1 MTEINRYALMMEA
14 LNELKPEI
22 NAEQARQTKLAKP
35 TAPAMPMLGEVLAGY
50 APMPPAALFHGVASD
65 DLPVLLNLHDP
76 VPGPILITAD
86 AGAGK
91 TTLLQTIAL
100 AAGAM
105 HQPEDLQFGVLT
117 NHPDEWSAVKDIPNN
132 VGVLPLGH
140 QSAEDFI
147 LSLASWA
154 HDNKTSQ
161 QSVLFLLDDLEAASN
176 LDFDARQNLR
186 WLLLR
191 GPARR
196 VWPIITL
203 NPNRMEN
210 ILPWLD
216 AFHTRIFGTMHNPR
230 HLKQLD
236 AVSAELGSLEN
247 GSHFTLREGDSW
259 LRFWI
264 PSIDY

>member
-14 LNELKPEI
+14 MAELKPELD
-22 NAEQARQTKLAKP
+22 AERARQVKAT
-35 TAPAMPMLGEVLAGY
+35 PALPSLNEVLADYGT
-50 APMPPAALFHGVASD
+50 MPPEALFLGVALD
-65 DLPVLLNLHDP
+65 GLPVLLNLHDP
-76 VPGPILITAD
+76 VPGPLLITAD

-91 TTLLQTIAL
+91 TALLQTVAL
-100 AAGAM
+100 AAARM
-105 HQPEDLQFGVLT
+105 HQPDDVQFGVLT
-117 NHPDEWSAVKDIPNN
+117 NHLDEWNGMEAIPNN
-132 VGVLPLGH
+132 VGIFPLYN

-154 HDNKTSQ
+154 HGNKTSQ
-161 QSVLFLLDDLEAASN
+161 QSVLLLLDDLEAALN

-216 AFHTRIFGTMHNPR
+216 AFRTRVFGTMQNQKQIH
-230 HLKQLD
+230 QLD
-236 AVSAELGSLEN
+236 AVSAELESLHS
-247 GSHFTLREGDSW
+247 GSHFTLQEGDHW
-259 LRFWI
+259 LRFWL

>member
-1 MTEINRYALMMEA
+1 M
-14 LNELKPEI
+14 
-22 NAEQARQTKLAKP
+22 LA
-35 TAPAMPMLGEVLAGY
+35 EVLAGY
-50 APMPPAALFHGVASD
+50 SPMPPEALFLGVASD

-76 VPGPILITAD
+76 VPGPILIAAD
-86 AGAGK
+86 PGAGK
-91 TTLLQTIAL
+91 TKLLQTIAL

-105 HQPEDLQFGVLT
+105 HQPDDLQFGVLT
-117 NHPDEWSAVKDIPNN
+117 NHPDEWSTMEGIPNN
-132 VGVLPLGH
+132 VGTFPLH
-140 QSAEDFI
+140 NQAAEDFI

-154 HDNKTSQ
+154 HENKTSQ
-161 QSVLFLLDDLEAASN
+161 QSVLLLLDDLETASN

-203 NPNRMEN
+203 NPQRMEN

-216 AFHTRIFGTMHNPR
+216 AFRTRVFGVMHDPR
-230 HLKQLD
+230 QIQQLD
-236 AVSAELGSLEN
+236 AVSAELGTLNS
-247 GSHFTLREGDSW
+247 GSHFTLREGESW

>member
-1 MTEINRYALMMEA
+1 MTETNRYALILEA

-22 NAEQARQTKLAKP
+22 DAERARQSQAQP
-35 TAPAMPMLGEVLAGY
+35 TPAPTLPLLSDVLAAY
-50 APMPPAALFHGVASD
+50 SPLPPSALFLGIASD

-91 TTLLQTIAL
+91 TRLLQTIAL

-117 NHPDEWSAVKDIPNN
+117 NHPDEWRDVGNLLNS
-132 VGVLPLGH
+132 VGVFPLYDRAG
-140 QSAEDFI
+140 EDFI

-154 HDNKTSQ
+154 HENKTTQ
-161 QSVLFLLDDLEAASN
+161 QSVLLLLDDLEAASN

-203 NPNRMEN
+203 NPKRMES

-216 AFHTRIFGTMHNPR
+216 AFHTRVFGPIQDPR
-230 HLKQLD
+230 YIEQLD
-236 AVSAELGSLEN
+236 AVSAELGSLHS
-247 GSHFTLREGDSW
+247 GSHFTLKEGESW

-264 PSIDY
+264 PSID

>member
-1 MTEINRYALMMEA
+1 MTEPNRYALMMEA

-22 NAEQARQTKLAKP
+22 DAARRTQSPPQAKP
-35 TAPAMPMLGEVLAGY
+35 KPAVPMLGDVLAGY
-50 APMPPAALFHGVASD
+50 APMPHGALFLGVASD

-76 VPGPILITAD
+76 VPGPILVTAD

-105 HQPEDLQFGVLT
+105 HKPEDLQFGVLT
-117 NHPDEWSAVKDIPNN
+117 NHPDEWSAVQGIPNN
-132 VGVLPLGH
+132 VGVLSLRE
-140 QSAEDFI
+140 QEAEDFI

-161 QSVLFLLDDLEAASN
+161 QSVLLLLDDLEAASN

-203 NPNRMEN
+203 NPSRMEN

-216 AFHTRIFGTMHNPR
+216 AFHTRIFGTMQNPR
-230 HLKQLD
+230 HVRQLD

-259 LRFWI
+259 LRFWL

>member
-14 LNELKPEI
+14 MAELKPELD
-22 NAEQARQTKLAKP
+22 AERARQVKP
-35 TAPAMPMLGEVLAGY
+35 TPALPSLSQVLADFG
-50 APMPPAALFHGVASD
+50 PMPQEALFLGVASD
-65 DLPVLLNLHDP
+65 GLPVLLNLYDP
-76 VPGPILITAD
+76 VPGPVLITAD
-86 AGAGK
+86 PGAGK
-91 TTLLQTIAL
+91 TGLLQTVAL
-100 AAGAM
+100 AAAKM
-105 HQPEDLQFGVLT
+105 HQPDDLQFGVLT
-117 NHPDEWSAVKDIPNN
+117 NHTDEWNGMEDIPNN
-132 VGVLPLGH
+132 VGIFPLYH

-154 HDNKTSQ
+154 HGNKSSQ
-161 QSVLFLLDDLEAASN
+161 QSVLLLLDDLEAASN

-203 NPNRMEN
+203 NPNRMGN

-216 AFHTRIFGTMHNPR
+216 AFRTRVFGTMQDQ
-230 HLKQLD
+230 KQISQLD
-236 AVSAELGSLEN
+236 AVSAELESLN
-247 GSHFTLREGDSW
+247 SGSHFTLQEGDHW
-259 LRFWI
+259 LRFWL

>member
-14 LNELKPEI
+14 MAELKPELD
-22 NAEQARQTKLAKP
+22 AEHARQVKP
-35 TAPAMPMLGEVLAGY
+35 TPALPSLSQVLADFG
-50 APMPPAALFHGVASD
+50 PMPQEALFLGVASD
-65 DLPVLLNLHDP
+65 GLPVLLNLYDP
-76 VPGPILITAD
+76 VPGPVLITAD
-86 AGAGK
+86 PGAGK
-91 TTLLQTIAL
+91 TGLLQTIAL
-100 AAGAM
+100 AAAKM
-105 HQPEDLQFGVLT
+105 HQPDDLQFGVLT
-117 NHPDEWSAVKDIPNN
+117 NHPDEWNGMEDIPNN
-132 VGVLPLGH
+132 VGIFPLYH

-154 HDNKTSQ
+154 HGNKTSQ
-161 QSVLFLLDDLEAASN
+161 QSVLLFLDDLEAASN

-210 ILPWLD
+210 IMPWLD
-216 AFHTRIFGTMHNPR
+216 AFRTRVFGTMQNQ
-230 HLKQLD
+230 KQISQLD
-236 AVSAELGSLEN
+236 AVSAELESLN
-247 GSHFTLREGDSW
+247 SGSHFTLQEGDHW
-259 LRFWI
+259 LRFWL

>member
-14 LNELKPEI
+14 MAELKPELD
-22 NAEQARQTKLAKP
+22 AERTRQVKP
-35 TAPAMPMLGEVLAGY
+35 TPALPSLSEVLADYG
-50 APMPPAALFHGVASD
+50 PLPQEALFLGVATD
-65 DLPVLLNLHDP
+65 GLPVLLNLHDP
-76 VPGPILITAD
+76 VPGPVLITAD
-86 AGAGK
+86 PGAGK
-91 TTLLQTIAL
+91 TGLLQTVAL
-100 AAGAM
+100 AAAKM
-105 HQPEDLQFGVLT
+105 HQPDDLQFGVLT
-117 NHPDEWSAVKDIPNN
+117 NHPDEWSGMEDIPNN
-132 VGVLPLGH
+132 VGIFPLYH

-154 HDNKTSQ
+154 HGNKTSQ
-161 QSVLFLLDDLEAASN
+161 QSVLLLLDDLEAASN

-210 ILPWLD
+210 IMPWLD
-216 AFHTRIFGTMHNPR
+216 AFRTRVFGTMQNQ
-230 HLKQLD
+230 KQISQLD
-236 AVSAELGSLEN
+236 AVSAELESLN
-247 GSHFTLREGDSW
+247 SGSHFTLQEGDHW
-259 LRFWI
+259 LRFWL

>member
-14 LNELKPEI
+14 LNELKSELDTT
-22 NAEQARQTKLAKP
+22 RQNPVKA
-35 TAPAMPMLGEVLAGY
+35 APARPSLNQVLADYGH
-50 APMPPAALFHGVASD
+50 MPHEALFLGVASD

-76 VPGPILITAD
+76 IPGPLLIAAD

-91 TTLLQTIAL
+91 TALLQTIAL
-100 AAGAM
+100 AAGQM
-105 HQPEDLQFGVLT
+105 HRPEELQFGVLT
-117 NHPDEWSAVKDIPNN
+117 NHPDEWSGLESVPNN
-132 VGVLPLGH
+132 VGVFPLYH

-154 HDNKTSQ
+154 HGNKTSQ
-161 QSVLFLLDDLEAASN
+161 QSVLLLLDDLEAASN

-203 NPNRMEN
+203 NPGRMET

-216 AFHTRIFGTMHNPR
+216 AFRTRILGTMRNQR
-230 HLKQLD
+230 QIEQLD
-236 AVSAELGSLEN
+236 AVSAEPESLN
-247 GSHFTLREGDSW
+247 SGSHFTLREGESW

-264 PSIDY
+264 PSID

>member
-14 LNELKPEI
+14 MAELKPELD
-22 NAEQARQTKLAKP
+22 AERARQVKP
-35 TAPAMPMLGEVLAGY
+35 TPALPSLSHVLADYG
-50 APMPPAALFHGVASD
+50 PMPQEALFLGVASD
-65 DLPVLLNLHDP
+65 GLPVLLNLYDP
-76 VPGPILITAD
+76 VPGPVLITAD
-86 AGAGK
+86 PGAGK
-91 TTLLQTIAL
+91 TGLLQTVAL
-100 AAGAM
+100 AAAKM
-105 HQPEDLQFGVLT
+105 HQPENLQFGVLT
-117 NHPDEWSAVKDIPNN
+117 NHPDEWNGMEDISNN
-132 VGVLPLGH
+132 VGIFPLYH

-154 HDNKTSQ
+154 HGNKTSQ
-161 QSVLFLLDDLEAASN
+161 QSVLLFLDDLEAASN

-216 AFHTRIFGTMHNPR
+216 AFRTRVFGTMQNQ
-230 HLKQLD
+230 KQIGQLD
-236 AVSAELGSLEN
+236 AVSAELESLHS
-247 GSHFTLREGDSW
+247 GSHFTLQEGDHW
-259 LRFWI
+259 LRFWL

>member
-14 LNELKPEI
+14 LNELKPELDS
-22 NAEQARQTKLAKP
+22 ARQTQPVSVSTP
-35 TAPAMPMLGEVLAGY
+35 TPALPGLGEVLAGY
-50 APMPPAALFHGVASD
+50 SPMPPEALFLGVASD

-76 VPGPILITAD
+76 VPGPILIAAD
-86 AGAGK
+86 PGAGK
-91 TTLLQTIAL
+91 TKLLQTIAL

-105 HQPEDLQFGVLT
+105 HQPDDLQFGVLT
-117 NHPDEWSAVKDIPNN
+117 NHPDEWSGMEAIPNN
-132 VGVLPLGH
+132 VGVFQLYSQP
-140 QSAEDFI
+140 AEDFI

-161 QSVLFLLDDLEAASN
+161 QSVLLLLDDLEAASN

-191 GPARR
+191 GPSRR
-196 VWPIITL
+196 VWPILTL
-203 NPNRMEN
+203 NPKRMEN
-210 ILPWLD
+210 ILPWLE
-216 AFHTRIFGTMHNPR
+216 AFHTRVFGAIQDPG

-236 AVSAELGSLEN
+236 AVSARLGSLHS
-247 GSHFTLREGDSW
+247 GSHFTLREGESW

-264 PSIDY
+264 PSID